1 MLADSRWA
9 IGVSTG
15 SCCTSHTH
23 KTVLVVG
30 GRFFSVTLPLMDCFR
45 KHFVHQRAIV
55 KKYLPYSAVV
65 RRQAKCGLM
74 LYNLNID

>member
-9 IGVSTG
+9 IAVSTG

-23 KTVLVVG
+23 KTVMGVG
-30 GRFFSVTLPLMDCFR
+30 GRFFSVTLLLMDYFR

>member
-30 GRFFSVTLPLMDCFR
+30 GRFFSVTPPLMDCFR
-45 KHFVHQRAIV
+45 KHCVHQRAIV

-65 RRQAKCGLM
+65 RRQAK
-74 LYNLNID
+74 